1 MVLGF
6 HHYARSLTFFKEK
19 TGMCPL
25 TYIHKIRVDNA
36 KELLLKTD
44 LTLEEISARAGCNNS
59 VTLNRLFKK
68 YEGITPAEYKKK
80 NK

>member
-1 MVLGF
+1 MF
-6 HHYARSLTFFKEK
+6 WQRC
-19 TGMCPL
+19 TGGYILQKRRRNPL
-25 TYIHKIRVDNA
+25 TYIHKIRLENA